1 MYLIVSREKRND
13 SLKQESLII
22 KCFEQMCVQDL
33 GKSVQK
39 SRCPNPSV
47 KKL

>member
-13 SLKQESLII
+13 SLKQESLI

-33 GKSVQK
+33 GKSMQK